1 MNELTRYILWM
12 VVGIMVVRNNI
23 TKTAVKMKKGS
34 EWNIWDLHVHTPA
47 SLVHHYEAGADCD
60 VWEQYIRDLESLPKE
75 VKVLGINDYLF
86 IDGYKKVLEYKAQ
99 GRLQNIELIL
109 PVVEFR
115 LSQFGGNKQFSRV
128 NFHVIFSNEVDADV
142 ILAQFLSALQNKY
155 QLSPEYDSMSWGG
168 VITKENLEDL
178 GRRIIASVPENQK
191 ANYGSELMEG
201 FNNLNLSYKDIMEVL
216 GHAPQYFEGKYLTAI
231 GKTEWADIKWND
243 NTIAEK
249 KNIINSVDFV
259 FTASESVDGYS
270 AALKSLTESK
280 VNNRLLDC
288 SDAHR
293 NSTSTDKDRIGNCH
307 CWIKAETTFEGL
319 KQVLYEPEER
329 MAVSQLPPQMKNS
342 YQIID
347 RVELEEAGFW
357 NDVIEINPNLNT
369 IIGGRATGK
378 STLLKAIAS
387 KQANVKLKEED
398 DFVSKHLTGVKVIW
412 ADGNEHPENQIDFFH
427 QSYMHE
433 LAEDKDALNNVLKG
447 IIAEKDE
454 QHILS
459 TYESNNNQL
468 KGQLARDILS
478 IFQNRELIKGT
489 TTKIR
494 DKGNKNGITKEV
506 GELKTKLLELSKGAA
521 MSDAELTQYQQQS
534 EQIAGKEKQI
544 VTATHDVS
552 LLKASLQYSVVNGE
566 YIRVSGLDGL
576 EYGENKTRVHS
587 TFKTLQTK
595 AGTAWKTYIEQ
606 TIKTTEEAIE
616 KLKTEIAAVKDSDL
630 FKKGL
635 KFYADNK
642 EIGDLK
648 TKIEEE
654 EKKITEIEL
663 LEKELQ
669 QQKAEE
675 SRLFEAI
682 ITNHLSYFANTQ
694 QVIDNLKFETEG
706 LLISTQRRLRQN
718 DLNGFLENA
727 LNQRS
732 GERQQY
738 LADLEL
744 GYATNTETTIRDFL
758 KRSLDGEIV
767 LKNYN
772 EIQQVVTRLL
782 SENWFVIDYELFYQ
796 NDTFAQMSSGK
807 QAFVILKL
815 LLDFS
820 DKKNPILIDQPEDSL
835 DNRAIFN
842 ELVTY
847 IIRKKKERQIIL
859 VTHNP
864 NVVVSSDTENV
875 IVANQQGNDSKND
888 NGCRF
893 QYVSGALENNKPKDK
908 DCEYVLQ
915 SQGIREHVCEILEGG
930 KAAFIKR
937 EQKYGFRH

>member
-1 MNELTRYILWM
+1 
-12 VVGIMVVRNNI
+12 
-23 TKTAVKMKKGS
+23 MKKGS

-47 SLVHHYEAGADCD
+47 SLVHHFEAGDDCD
-60 VWEQYIRDLESLPKE
+60 VWEQYIRDLENLPKE

-115 LSQFGGNKQFSRV
+115 LSQFGGNRLFSRV
-128 NFHVIFSNEVDADV
+128 NFHVIFSNEVNADV
-142 ILAQFLSALQNKY
+142 IQAQFLNALQNKY
-155 QLSPEYDSMSWGG
+155 HLAPEYNSMTWGG
-168 VITKENLEDL
+168 VITRDNLEDL
-178 GRRIIASVPENQK
+178 GRRIIESVPEEEK
-191 ANYGSELMEG
+191 VNYDSALIEG
-201 FNNLNLSYKDIMEVL
+201 FNNLNLSYKDIIDAL
-216 GHAPQYFEGKYLTAI
+216 DHAPQYFEGKYLTAI

-243 NTIAEK
+243 SSIAEK
-249 KNIINSVDFV
+249 KNIINCVDFV
-259 FTASESVDGYS
+259 FTAAESVDSYN
-270 AALKSLTESK
+270 AALNSLTESK

-293 NSTSTDKDRIGNCH
+293 NINSTDKDRIGNCR

-329 MAVSQLPPQMKNS
+329 KAVSQLPPQMKNS
-342 YQIID
+342 YQVID
-347 RVELEEAGFW
+347 RVELDESGFW

-387 KQANVKLKEED
+387 KQANVKLKDED
-398 DFVSKHLTGVKVIW
+398 DFVRNHLTGVKVIW

-433 LAEDKDALNNVLKG
+433 LAEDRDALNEVLKG

-454 QHILS
+454 QHILT
-459 TYESNNNQL
+459 TYESTNNQL

-478 IFQNRELIKGT
+478 IFQNREIIKGT
-489 TTKIR
+489 TAKIR
-494 DKGNKNGITKEV
+494 EKGNKSGITKEV
-506 GELKTKLLELSKGAA
+506 TELKTKLLELSKGAA
-521 MSDAELTQYQQQS
+521 MTDEELTKYQEQS
-534 EQIAGKEKQI
+534 ELIAGKEKLI

-552 LLKASLQYSVVNGE
+552 LLKTSLQYSVVNGE
-566 YIRVSGLDGL
+566 YIREAGLDGL
-576 EYGENKTRVHS
+576 EYSDNQMRVQT
-587 TFKTLQTK
+587 TFNTLQRK
-595 AGTAWKTYIEQ
+595 ATAAWKSFIEQ
-606 TIKTTEEAIE
+606 TINATEEAIE
-616 KLKTEIAAVKDSDL
+616 KLKKEITDIKETEL
-630 FKKGL
+630 FKKGQ
-635 KFYADNK
+635 KFYVDNK

-654 EKKITEIEL
+654 EKKVTEIEL

-669 QQKAEE
+669 QQKIEE
-675 SRLFEAI
+675 NRLFEAI
-682 ITNHLSYFANTQ
+682 VTNHLRYFSNTKN
-694 QVIDNLKFETEG
+694 VIDNLAFETEG

-718 DLNGFLENA
+718 ELNGFLENA

-738 LADLEL
+738 LAELES
-744 GYATNTETTIRDFL
+744 GYANDTETTIRDFL
-758 KRSLDGEIV
+758 KKALNDEIV

-782 SENWFVIDYELFYQ
+782 SENWFVLDYELFYQ

-835 DNRAIFN
+835 DNRAIYN

-893 QYVSGALENNKPKDK
+893 QYASGALENTCPKDTT
-908 DCEYVLQ
+908 CEYILK

-930 KAAFIKR
+930 EAAFIKR
-937 EQKYGFRH
+937 EQKYGFKH

>member
-1 MNELTRYILWM
+1 
-12 VVGIMVVRNNI
+12 
-23 TKTAVKMKKGS
+23 MKKGS

-60 VWEQYIRDLESLPKE
+60 VWEQYIRDLENLPKV

-99 GRLQNIELIL
+99 GRLQNIELLL

-128 NFHVIFSNEVDADV
+128 NFHVIFSNDVDADV
-142 ILAQFLSALQNKY
+142 IQAQFLNALQNKY
-155 QLSPEYDSMSWGG
+155 QLSPEHNSMSWGG
-168 VITKENLEDL
+168 VITRENLEDL
-178 GRRIIASVPENQK
+178 GRRIISSVPENEK
-191 ANYGSELMEG
+191 SNYGSALIEG

-216 GHAPQYFEGKYLTAI
+216 AHAPQYFEGKYLTAI

-243 NTIAEK
+243 NSIAEK

-259 FTASESVDGYS
+259 FTAAESVDSYN
-270 AALKSLTESK
+270 AALKSLTESN

-293 NSTSTDKDRIGNCH
+293 NIISTDKDRIGNCR

-329 MAVSQLPPQMKNS
+329 KTVSQLPPQMKNS
-342 YQIID
+342 YQVID
-347 RVELEEAGFW
+347 RVELDEGGFW
-357 NDVIEINPNLNT
+357 NDIIEINPNLNT

-387 KQANVKLKEED
+387 KQTNVKLKDED
-398 DFVSKHLTGVKVIW
+398 DFVRKHLAGVKVIW
-412 ADGNEHPENQIDFFH
+412 ADGNEHPENQIDFFR

-447 IIAEKDE
+447 IIVEKDE
-454 QHILS
+454 HQILS
-459 TYESNNNQL
+459 SYEASINRL
-468 KGQLARDILS
+468 KGQLARDVLS
-478 IFQNRELIKGT
+478 IFQNREIIKGT
-489 TTKIR
+489 LTKIR
-494 DKGNKNGITKEV
+494 EKGNKSGITKEV
-506 GELKTKLLELSKGAA
+506 AELNAKLLELSKGAA
-521 MSDAELTQYQQQS
+521 MTEEELTKYQEQS
-534 EQIAGKEKQI
+534 NLIAAKEKLI

-552 LLKASLQYSVVNGE
+552 LLKKCLQYNVVNDE
-566 YIRVSGLDGL
+566 YIRESGLDGL
-576 EYGENKTRVHS
+576 EYGDNHIRVLS
-587 TFKTLQTK
+587 TFNTLESK
-595 AGTAWKTYIEQ
+595 AVAAWKKFIEQ
-606 TIKTTEEAIE
+606 TIKATEESIE
-616 KLKTEIAAVKDSDL
+616 KLKKEITDLKETVL
-630 FKKGL
+630 FKKGQ

-654 EKKITEIEL
+654 EKKVAEINL

-675 SRLFEAI
+675 NRLFEAI
-682 ITNHLSYFANTQ
+682 ITNHLGYFDNTKT
-694 QVIDNLKFETEG
+694 VVDNLKFETEG
-706 LLISTQRRLRQN
+706 LLISTKSRLRQN
-718 DLNGFLENA
+718 ELNGFLENA

-732 GERQQY
+732 GDRQQY
-738 LADLEL
+738 LVELED
-744 GYATNTETTIRDFL
+744 GYASNTETTIRTFL
-758 KRSLDGEIV
+758 KKALNDEIV

-782 SENWFVIDYELFYQ
+782 SENWFVLDYELFYQ

-864 NVVVSSDTENV
+864 NVVVSSDSENV
-875 IVANQQGNDSKND
+875 IVANQQGNDSKNS

-893 QYVSGALENNKPKDK
+893 QYISGALENNKSKDK
-908 DCEYVLQ
+908 DCEFILQ

-930 KAAFIKR
+930 EAAFIKR

>member
-1 MNELTRYILWM
+1 MRD
-12 VVGIMVVRNNI
+12 
-23 TKTAVKMKKGS
+23 KGS
-34 EWNIWDLHVHTPA
+34 IWNIWDLHVHTPA
-47 SLVHHYEAGADCD
+47 SIVNHYTAGSDCD
-60 VWEQYIRDLESLPKE
+60 VWENYIRDLEALPKE

-86 IDGYKKVLEYKAQ
+86 IDGYKKVLKYKEQ
-99 GRLQNIELIL
+99 GRLQNIDLIL

-115 LSQFGGNKQFSRV
+115 LSQFGGNRLFSRV
-128 NFHVIFSNEVDADV
+128 NFHVIFSNEVNADV
-142 ILAQFLSALQNKY
+142 IQAQFLNALQNKY
-155 QLSPEYDSMSWGG
+155 HLSPEFDSITWGG
-168 VITKENLEDL
+168 VITKENLADL
-178 GRRIIASVPENQK
+178 GRRIIASVPEEEK
-191 ANYGSELMEG
+191 ANYGSDIIEG
-201 FNNLNLSYKDIMEVL
+201 FNNLNLSYKDILGVL
-216 GHAPQYFEGKYLTAI
+216 NNAPQYFEGKYLTAI
-231 GKTEWADIKWND
+231 GKTEWADIKW
-243 NTIAEK
+243 TESSIAEK

-259 FTASESVDGYS
+259 FTAAETVDSYNN
-270 AALKSLTESK
+270 AFENL
-280 VNNRLLDC
+280 VNSNVNSRLLDC

-293 NSTSTDKDRIGNCH
+293 NSCSTDKDRIGNCH
-307 CWIKAETTFEGL
+307 CWIKAETSFEGL
-319 KQVLYEPEER
+319 KQVLYEPDER
-329 MAVSQLPPQMKNS
+329 KSVSILRPQMKNS
-342 YQIID
+342 YQVID
-347 RVELEEAGFW
+347 RVELDETGFW
-357 NDVIEINPNLNT
+357 NNTIQINPNLNT

-378 STLLKAIAS
+378 STLLKAIAA
-387 KQANVKLKEED
+387 KQVNIRLKEED
-398 DFVSKHLTGVKVIW
+398 GFVSKHLSGVKVIW
-412 ADGNEHPENQIDFFH
+412 ADGEEHPENQIDFFN

-433 LAEDKDALNNVLKG
+433 LAEDKDALNDVLKG
-447 IIAEKDE
+447 IIVEKDE
-454 QHILS
+454 QHVLS
-459 TYESNNNQL
+459 TYETSNNQL
-468 KGQLARDILS
+468 KGQLTRDILAL
-478 IFQNRELIKGT
+478 FQNRELIKST
-489 TTKIR
+489 ITKIR
-494 DKGNKNGITKEV
+494 EKGNKEGIKTGV
-506 GELKTKLLELSKGAA
+506 ADLKSKMMELSKGAS
-521 MSDAELTQYQQQS
+521 MTDEDLLQYQKQSDSIAEKDKSIATASHDITLLKSSTQYT
-534 EQIAGKEKQI
+534 I
-544 VTATHDVS
+544 
-552 LLKASLQYSVVNGE
+552 VNGE
-566 YIRVSGLDGL
+566 YLRTSGLDAL
-576 EYGENKTRVHS
+576 EYGENLTQVQSQFSSFQNRVATEWT
-587 TFKTLQTK
+587 TF
-595 AGTAWKTYIEQ
+595 IEQ
-606 TIKTTEEAIE
+606 VIKASEESVE
-616 KLKTEIAAVKDSDL
+616 KLKKEISEIKESEL

-782 SENWFVIDYELFYQ
+782 SENWFVMDYELFYQ

-930 KAAFIKR
+930 KTAFIKR

>member
-1 MNELTRYILWM
+1 
-12 VVGIMVVRNNI
+12 
-23 TKTAVKMKKGS
+23 MKKGS

-47 SLVHHYEAGADCD
+47 SLVHHFEAGDDCD

-115 LSQFGGNKQFSRV
+115 LSQFGGNRLFSRV
-128 NFHVIFSNEVDADV
+128 NFHVIFSNEVNADV
-142 ILAQFLSALQNKY
+142 IQAQFLNALQNKY
-155 QLSPEYDSMSWGG
+155 QLAPEYNSMSWGG
-168 VITKENLEDL
+168 VITRDNLEDL
-178 GRRIIASVPENQK
+178 GRRIIESVPEEEK
-191 ANYGSELMEG
+191 VNYDSALIEG
-201 FNNLNLSYKDIMEVL
+201 FNNLNLSYKDIIDAL
-216 GHAPQYFEGKYLTAI
+216 DHAPQYFEGKYLTAI

-243 NTIAEK
+243 SSIAEK
-249 KNIINSVDFV
+249 KNIINCVDFV
-259 FTASESVDGYS
+259 FTAAESVDSYN
-270 AALKSLTESK
+270 AALNSLTESK

-293 NSTSTDKDRIGNCH
+293 NINSTDKDRIGNCR

-329 MAVSQLPPQMKNS
+329 KAVSQLPPQMKNS
-342 YQIID
+342 YQVID
-347 RVELEEAGFW
+347 RVELDESGFW

-387 KQANVKLKEED
+387 KQANVKLKDED
-398 DFVSKHLTGVKVIW
+398 DFVRNHLTGVKVIW

-433 LAEDKDALNNVLKG
+433 LAEDRDALNEVLKG

-454 QHILS
+454 QHILT
-459 TYESNNNQL
+459 TYESTNNQL

-478 IFQNRELIKGT
+478 IFQNREIIKGT
-489 TTKIR
+489 TAKIR
-494 DKGNKNGITKEV
+494 EKGNKSGITKEV
-506 GELKTKLLELSKGAA
+506 TELKTKLLELSKGAA
-521 MSDAELTQYQQQS
+521 MTDEELTKYQEQS
-534 EQIAGKEKQI
+534 ELIAGKEKLI

-552 LLKASLQYSVVNGE
+552 LLKTSLQYSVVNGE
-566 YIRVSGLDGL
+566 YIREAGLDGL
-576 EYGENKTRVHS
+576 EYSDNQMRVQT
-587 TFKTLQTK
+587 TFNTLQSK
-595 AGTAWKTYIEQ
+595 ATAAWKTFIEQ
-606 TIKTTEEAIE
+606 TINATEEAIE
-616 KLKTEIAAVKDSDL
+616 KLKKEITDIKETEL
-630 FKKGL
+630 FKKGQ

-654 EKKITEIEL
+654 EKKVTEIEL

-669 QQKAEE
+669 QQKIEE
-675 SRLFEAI
+675 NRLFEAI
-682 ITNHLSYFANTQ
+682 VTNHLRYFSNTKN
-694 QVIDNLKFETEG
+694 VIDNLAFETEG
-706 LLISTQRRLRQN
+706 LLISTQRRIRQN
-718 DLNGFLENA
+718 ELNGFLENA

-738 LADLEL
+738 LAELES
-744 GYATNTETTIRDFL
+744 GYANDTETTIRDFL
-758 KRSLDGEIV
+758 KKALNDEIV

-782 SENWFVIDYELFYQ
+782 SENWFVLDYELFYQ

-835 DNRAIFN
+835 DNRAIYN

-893 QYVSGALENNKPKDK
+893 QYASGALENTCPKDTT
-908 DCEYVLQ
+908 CEYILK

-930 KAAFIKR
+930 EAAFIKR
-937 EQKYGFRH
+937 EQKYGFKH

>member
-1 MNELTRYILWM
+1 
-12 VVGIMVVRNNI
+12 
-23 TKTAVKMKKGS
+23 MKDKGS
-34 EWNIWDLHVHTPA
+34 IWNIWDLHVHTPA
-47 SLVHHYEAGADCD
+47 SIVNHYTAGSDCD
-60 VWEQYIRDLESLPKE
+60 VWENYIRDLEALPKE

-86 IDGYKKVLEYKAQ
+86 IDGYKKVLKYKEQ
-99 GRLQNIELIL
+99 GRLQNIDLIL

-115 LSQFGGNKQFSRV
+115 LSQFGGNRLFSRV
-128 NFHVIFSNEVDADV
+128 NFHVIFSNEVNADV
-142 ILAQFLSALQNKY
+142 IQAQFLNALQNKY
-155 QLSPEYDSMSWGG
+155 HLSPEFDSITWGG
-168 VITKENLEDL
+168 VITKENLADL
-178 GRRIIASVPENQK
+178 GRRIIASVPEEEK
-191 ANYGSELMEG
+191 ANYGSDIIEG
-201 FNNLNLSYKDIMEVL
+201 FNNLNLSYKDILEVL
-216 GHAPQYFEGKYLTAI
+216 NNAPQYFEGKYLTAI
-231 GKTEWADIKWND
+231 GKTEWADIKW
-243 NTIAEK
+243 TESSIAEK
-249 KNIINSVDFV
+249 KNVINSVDFV
-259 FTASESVDGYS
+259 FTAAETVDSYNK
-270 AALKSLTESK
+270 AFENL
-280 VNNRLLDC
+280 VNSNVNSRLLDC

-293 NSTSTDKDRIGNCH
+293 NSCSTDKDRIGNCH
-307 CWIKAETTFEGL
+307 CWIKAETSFEGL
-319 KQVLYEPEER
+319 KQVLYEPDER
-329 MAVSQLPPQMKNS
+329 KSVSILRPQMKNS
-342 YQIID
+342 YQVID
-347 RVELEEAGFW
+347 RVELDETGFW
-357 NDVIEINPNLNT
+357 NNTIQINPNLNT

-378 STLLKAIAS
+378 STLLKAIAA
-387 KQANVKLKEED
+387 KQVNIRLKEED
-398 DFVSKHLTGVKVIW
+398 GFVSKHLSGVKVIW
-412 ADGNEHPENQIDFFH
+412 ADGEEHPENQIDFFN

-433 LAEDKDALNNVLKG
+433 LAEDKDALNDVLKG
-447 IIAEKDE
+447 IIVEKDE
-454 QHILS
+454 QHVLS
-459 TYESNNNQL
+459 TYETSNNQL
-468 KGQLARDILS
+468 KGQLTRDILAL
-478 IFQNRELIKGT
+478 FQNRELIKST
-489 TTKIR
+489 ITKIR
-494 DKGNKNGITKEV
+494 EKGNKEGIKTGV
-506 GELKTKLLELSKGAA
+506 ADLKSKMMELSKGAS
-521 MSDAELTQYQQQS
+521 MTDEDLLQYQKQSDSIAEKDKSIATASHDITLLKSSTQYT
-534 EQIAGKEKQI
+534 I
-544 VTATHDVS
+544 
-552 LLKASLQYSVVNGE
+552 VNGE
-566 YIRVSGLDGL
+566 YLRTSGLDAL
-576 EYGENKTRVHS
+576 EYGENLTQVQSHFSSFQNRVATEWT
-587 TFKTLQTK
+587 TF
-595 AGTAWKTYIEQ
+595 IEQ
-606 TIKTTEEAIE
+606 VIKASEESVE
-616 KLKTEIAAVKDSDL
+616 KLKKEISEIKESEL

-782 SENWFVIDYELFYQ
+782 SENWFVMDYELFYQ

>member
-155 QLSPEYDSMSWGG
+155 QLSPEYNSMSWGG

-489 TTKIR
+489 TAKIR

-654 EKKITEIEL
+654 EKKVTEIEL
-663 LEKELQ
+663 LEKDLQ
-669 QQKAEE
+669 QHKTEE
-675 SRLFEAI
+675 IRLFETIVA
-682 ITNHLSYFANTQ
+682 NHLNYFTNTQ
-694 QVIDNLKFETEG
+694 DVTEKLKFETEG
-706 LLISTQRRLRQN
+706 LQISTQRRLRQN

-738 LADLEL
+738 LAELEV
-744 GYATNTETTIRDFL
+744 GYANDTESTIRDFL
-758 KRSLDGEIV
+758 KKSLNGEIV

-782 SENWFVIDYELFYQ
+782 SENWFVLDYELYYQ

-835 DNRAIFN
+835 DNRAIYN

-893 QYVSGALENNKPKDK
+893 QYVSGALENTIPKDRE
-908 DCEYVLQ
+908 CEYILK

-930 KAAFIKR
+930 EAAFIKR
-937 EQKYGFRH
+937 EQKYGFKH

>member
-1 MNELTRYILWM
+1 
-12 VVGIMVVRNNI
+12 
-23 TKTAVKMKKGS
+23 MKKGS

-60 VWEQYIRDLESLPKE
+60 VWEQYIRDLENLPKE

-99 GRLQNIELIL
+99 GRLQNIELLL

-128 NFHVIFSNEVDADV
+128 NFHVIFSNDVDADV
-142 ILAQFLSALQNKY
+142 IQAQFLNALQNKY
-155 QLSPEYDSMSWGG
+155 QLSPEHNSMSWGG
-168 VITKENLEDL
+168 VITRENLEDL
-178 GRRIIASVPENQK
+178 GRRIISSVPENEK
-191 ANYGSELMEG
+191 ANYGSALIEG

-216 GHAPQYFEGKYLTAI
+216 AHAPQYFEGKYLTAI

-243 NTIAEK
+243 NSIAEK

-259 FTASESVDGYS
+259 FTAAESVDSYN
-270 AALKSLTESK
+270 AALKSLAESK

-293 NSTSTDKDRIGNCH
+293 NSSSTDKDRIGNCR

-329 MAVSQLPPQMKNS
+329 KAVSQLPPQMKNS
-342 YQIID
+342 YQVIE
-347 RVELEEAGFW
+347 RVELDEPNFW

-478 IFQNRELIKGT
+478 IFQNKELIKGT
-489 TTKIR
+489 TAKIR
-494 DKGNKNGITKEV
+494 EKGNKGGIVKEIN
-506 GELKTKLLELSKGAA
+506 ELKTKLLELSKGAA
-521 MSDAELTQYQQQS
+521 MSDDELTQYQQQS

-566 YIRVSGLDGL
+566 YIRESGLEGL
-576 EYGENKTRVHS
+576 EYGDNQARVHS
-587 TFKTLQTK
+587 TFTTLQNK
-595 AGTAWKTYIEQ
+595 AGSAWKTFIEQ
-606 TIKTTEEAIE
+606 TIKTTEEGIE
-616 KLKTEIAAVKDSDL
+616 KMKTEIAVIKESEL

-654 EKKITEIEL
+654 EKKVTEIEL

-669 QQKAEE
+669 QQKTEE

-682 ITNHLSYFANTQ
+682 VTNHLTYFTNTQ
-694 QVIDNLKFETEG
+694 TVIENLKFETEG
-706 LLISTQRRLRQN
+706 LQISTQCRLRQN
-718 DLNGFLENA
+718 ELNGFLENA

-732 GERQQY
+732 WERQQY
-738 LADLEL
+738 LAELES
-744 GYATNTETTIRDFL
+744 GYANDTESTIRDFL
-758 KRSLDGEIV
+758 KKSLNGEIV

-782 SENWFVIDYELFYQ
+782 SENWFVLDYELFYQ

-835 DNRAIFN
+835 DNRAIYN

-893 QYVSGALENNKPKDK
+893 QYVSGALENTVPRDK
-908 DCEYVLQ
+908 GCEYILK

-930 KAAFIKR
+930 EAAFIKR
-937 EQKYGFRH
+937 EQKYGFKH

>member
-1 MNELTRYILWM
+1 MRD
-12 VVGIMVVRNNI
+12 
-23 TKTAVKMKKGS
+23 KGS
-34 EWNIWDLHVHTPA
+34 IWNIWDLHVHTPA
-47 SLVHHYEAGADCD
+47 SIVNHYTAGTDCD
-60 VWEQYIRDLESLPKE
+60 VWENYIRDLEALPKE

-86 IDGYKKVLEYKAQ
+86 IDGYKKVLEYKEQ
-99 GRLQNIELIL
+99 GRLQNIDLIL

-115 LSQFGGNKQFSRV
+115 LSQFGGNRLFSRV
-128 NFHVIFSNEVDADV
+128 NFHVIFSNEVNADV
-142 ILAQFLSALQNKY
+142 IQAQFLNALQNKY
-155 QLSPEYDSMSWGG
+155 HLSPEFDSMTWGG
-168 VITKENLEDL
+168 VITKENLVDL
-178 GRRIIASVPENQK
+178 GRRIIASVPEEEK
-191 ANYGSELMEG
+191 ANYGSDIIEG
-201 FNNLNLSYKDIMEVL
+201 FNNLNLSYKDILEVL
-216 GHAPQYFEGKYLTAI
+216 NNAPQYFKGKYLTAI
-231 GKTEWADIKWND
+231 GKTEWADIKW
-243 NTIAEK
+243 TESSIAEK

-259 FTASESVDGYS
+259 FTAAETVDSYNN
-270 AALKSLTESK
+270 AFENL
-280 VNNRLLDC
+280 VNSNVNSRLLDC

-293 NSTSTDKDRIGNCH
+293 NSCSTDKDRIGNCH
-307 CWIKAETTFEGL
+307 CWIKAETSFEGL
-319 KQVLYEPEER
+319 KQVLYEPDER
-329 MAVSQLPPQMKNS
+329 KSVSILRPQMKNS
-342 YQIID
+342 YQVID
-347 RVELEEAGFW
+347 RIELDETGFW
-357 NDVIEINPNLNT
+357 NNTIQINPNLNT

-378 STLLKAIAS
+378 STLLKAIAA
-387 KQANVKLKEED
+387 KQVNIRLKEED
-398 DFVSKHLTGVKVIW
+398 GFVSRHLSGVKVIW
-412 ADGNEHPENQIDFFH
+412 ADGEEHPENQIDFFN

-433 LAEDKDALNNVLKG
+433 LAEDKDALNDVLKG
-447 IIAEKDE
+447 IIVEKDE
-454 QHILS
+454 QHVLS
-459 TYESNNNQL
+459 TYETSNNQL
-468 KGQLARDILS
+468 KGQLTRDILAL
-478 IFQNRELIKGT
+478 FQNRELIKST
-489 TTKIR
+489 ITKIR
-494 DKGNKNGITKEV
+494 EKGNKEGIKTGV
-506 GELKTKLLELSKGAA
+506 ADLKSKMMELSKGAS
-521 MSDAELTQYQQQS
+521 MTDEDLLQYQKQSDSIAEKDKSIATASHDVTLLKSSTQYT
-534 EQIAGKEKQI
+534 I
-544 VTATHDVS
+544 VDGGYLRT
-552 LLKASLQYSVVNGE
+552 
-566 YIRVSGLDGL
+566 SGLDGL
-576 EYGENKTRVHS
+576 EYGENLTKVQSQFSSFQNRVATEWT
-587 TFKTLQTK
+587 TF
-595 AGTAWKTYIEQ
+595 IEQ
-606 TIKTTEEAIE
+606 VIKASEASIE
-616 KLKTEIAAVKDSDL
+616 KLKKEISEIKESEL

-782 SENWFVIDYELFYQ
+782 SENWFVMDYELFYQ

-835 DNRAIFN
+835 DNRAIYN

-908 DCEYVLQ
+908 DCEYILQ

-930 KAAFIKR
+930 EAAFIKR

>member
-1 MNELTRYILWM
+1 
-12 VVGIMVVRNNI
+12 
-23 TKTAVKMKKGS
+23 MKKGS

-47 SLVHHYEAGADCD
+47 SLVHHFEAGDDCD

-86 IDGYKKVLEYKAQ
+86 IDGYKKVLGYKAQ
-99 GRLQNIELIL
+99 GRLQNIELVL

-115 LSQFGGNKQFSRV
+115 LSQFGGNRLFSRV
-128 NFHVIFSNEVDADV
+128 NFHVIFSNEVNADV
-142 ILAQFLSALQNKY
+142 IQAQFLNALQNKY
-155 QLSPEYDSMSWGG
+155 QLAPEHNSMTRGG
-168 VITKENLEDL
+168 VITRDNLEDL
-178 GRRIIASVPENQK
+178 GKRIIESVPEEEK
-191 ANYGSELMEG
+191 TNYDSALIEG
-201 FNNLNLSYKDIMEVL
+201 FNNLNLSYKDIIDVL
-216 GHAPQYFEGKYLTAI
+216 DHAPQYFEGKYLTAI

-243 NTIAEK
+243 NSIAEK

-259 FTASESVDGYS
+259 FTAAESVDSYNL
-270 AALKSLTESK
+270 ALKSLTDSK

-293 NSTSTDKDRIGNCH
+293 NVTSTDKDRIGNCR

-319 KQVLYEPEER
+319 KQVLYKPDER
-329 MAVSQLPPQMKNS
+329 KAVSQLPPQMKNS
-342 YQIID
+342 YQVID
-347 RVELEEAGFW
+347 RVELDESGFW
-357 NDVIEINPNLNT
+357 NDIIEFNQNLNT

-387 KQANVKLKEED
+387 KQANVKLKEDD
-398 DFVSKHLTGVKVIW
+398 DFVRNHLTGVKVIW

-433 LAEDKDALNNVLKG
+433 LAEDKNALNEVLKG
-447 IIAEKDE
+447 IIAEKDD
-454 QHILS
+454 QHILT
-459 TYESNNNQL
+459 TYETTNNQL

-478 IFQNRELIKGT
+478 IFQNREIIKGT
-489 TTKIR
+489 TVKIR
-494 DKGNKNGITKEV
+494 EKGNKSGITKEV
-506 GELKTKLLELSKGAA
+506 SELKAKLLELSKGAA
-521 MSDAELTQYQQQS
+521 MTDEELTKYQEQS
-534 EQIAGKEKQI
+534 ELITGKEKLI
-544 VTATHDVS
+544 VTASHDVA
-552 LLKASLQYSVVNGE
+552 LLKASLQYNVVNGE
-566 YIRVSGLDGL
+566 YIRESGLDGL
-576 EYGENKTRVHS
+576 EYGDNQTIVQ
-587 TFKTLQTK
+587 TAFNTLQSK
-595 AGTAWKTYIEQ
+595 ATAAWKNFIEQ
-606 TIKTTEEAIE
+606 TIKATEEAIE
-616 KLKTEIAAVKDSDL
+616 RLKKEITDIKETEL

-654 EKKITEIEL
+654 EKKVTEIEL

-669 QQKAEE
+669 QHRTEE
-675 SRLFEAI
+675 NRLFEAI
-682 ITNHLSYFANTQ
+682 MANHLSYFSNTQ
-694 QVIDNLKFETEG
+694 DVIENLKFETEG

-718 DLNGFLENA
+718 ELNGFLENA

-738 LADLEL
+738 LAELET
-744 GYATNTETTIRDFL
+744 GYANDTESTIRDFL
-758 KRSLDGEIV
+758 KKALNDEIV

-782 SENWFVIDYELFYQ
+782 SENWFVLDYELFYQ
-796 NDTFAQMSSGK
+796 NDTFVQMSSGK

-835 DNRAIFN
+835 DNRAIYN

-847 IIRKKKERQIIL
+847 IVRKKKERQIIL

-864 NVVVSSDTENV
+864 NVVVSSDTECV

-893 QYVSGALENNKPKDK
+893 QYVSGALENTRPKDTT
-908 DCEYVLQ
+908 CEYILK

-930 KAAFIKR
+930 EAAFIKR
-937 EQKYGFRH
+937 EQKYGFKH

>member
-1 MNELTRYILWM
+1 
-12 VVGIMVVRNNI
+12 
-23 TKTAVKMKKGS
+23 MKKGS

-47 SLVHHYEAGADCD
+47 SLVHHFEAGPDCD

-86 IDGYKKVLEYKAQ
+86 IDGYKRVVEYKKQ

-115 LSQFGGNKQFSRV
+115 LSQFGGNRQFSRV
-128 NFHVIFSNEVDADV
+128 NFHIIFSNEVNAEV
-142 ILAQFLSALQNKY
+142 IEAQFLNALQNRY
-155 QLSPEYDSMSWGG
+155 QLAPEHNSMSWGG

-178 GRRIIASVPENQK
+178 GRRIIESVPENQK
-191 ANYGSELMEG
+191 ANYGPELIEG

-216 GHAPQYFEGKYLTAI
+216 SHAPQYFEGKYLTAI
-231 GKTEWADIKWND
+231 GKTEWADIKWKD
-243 NTIAEK
+243 NSIAEK

-259 FTASESVDGYS
+259 FTAAESVDSYNS
-270 AALKSLTESK
+270 ALKSLTESK

-293 NSTSTDKDRIGNCH
+293 NTSSTDKDRLGNCR
-307 CWIKAETTFEGL
+307 CWIKAELTFEGL

-329 MAVSQLPPQMKNS
+329 KAVSQLPPQMKNS
-342 YQIID
+342 YQVID
-347 RVELEEAGFW
+347 RVELDETGFW

-387 KQANVKLKEED
+387 KQANVKLKD
-398 DFVSKHLTGVKVIW
+398 DDEFVCKHLTGVKVIW

-433 LAEDKDALNNVLKG
+433 LAEDKDSLNEVLKG

-454 QHILS
+454 QHILT
-459 TYESNNNQL
+459 TYETNNNQL

-478 IFQNRELIKGT
+478 IFQNREFVKGT
-489 TTKIR
+489 ITKIR
-494 DKGNKNGITKEV
+494 EKGNKSGIKKEV
-506 GELKTKLLELSKGAA
+506 AELKTKLLELSKGAS
-521 MSDAELTQYQQQS
+521 MTDEELAKYQEQS
-534 EQIAGKEKQI
+534 ELITGKEKLI
-544 VTATHDVS
+544 ITATRDVS
-552 LLKASLQYSVVNGE
+552 LLKASLQYGVVNEE
-566 YIRVSGLDGL
+566 YVRESGLDGL
-576 EYGENKTRVHS
+576 EYGDNQTRV
-587 TFKTLQTK
+587 QTAFNNLKSK
-595 AGTAWKTYIEQ
+595 ATTAWKTFIEQ
-606 TIKTTEEAIE
+606 TSKTTEESIE
-616 KLKTEIAAVKDSDL
+616 KLKKGITEIKETEL
-630 FKKGL
+630 FKKGQ

-648 TKIEEE
+648 KKIEEE
-654 EKKITEIEL
+654 EKKVTEIEL

-669 QQKAEE
+669 QQRAEE
-675 SRLFEAI
+675 NRLFESI
-682 ITNHLSYFANTQ
+682 VKNHLCYFTNAQN
-694 QVIDNLKFETEG
+694 VIDNLKFETEG
-706 LLISTQRRLRQN
+706 LLISTHSRLRQSE
-718 DLNGFLENA
+718 LNGFLENA

-738 LADLEL
+738 LSELET
-744 GYATNTETTIRDFL
+744 GYANNTESTIRDFL
-758 KRSLDGEIV
+758 KKALNDEIV

-782 SENWFVIDYELFYQ
+782 SENWFVLDYDLYYQ

-835 DNRAIFN
+835 DNRAIYN

-893 QYVSGALENNKPKDK
+893 QYVSGALENTTPKDK
-908 DCEYVLQ
+908 DCEYILK

-930 KAAFIKR
+930 EAAFIKR
-937 EQKYGFRH
+937 EQKYGFIH